1 MNGVKNVLLTQLQ
14 LSVPMRDLSALVML
28 LCCSTN
34 VFASCEYSINSEWST
49 GFTGSIKIT
58 NSGSSSINGWTVAWQ
73 YGANKITSSWNA
85 TVTGNNPYSATGLN
99 WNSSIQ
105 PGQSVSFG
113 FQGDKN
119 SSLAEK
125 PVITGS
131 VCDSVVLSSSSV
143 ASSSL
148 ASSNSSI
155 ALSSSSVAISSSS
168 KSSASSSLSSISSAK
183 NSLRSSSISSSVI
196 SSAISSNKSTSS
208 SSIATNQQCNWYG
221 TLYPLCETTAT
232 GWGYENNK
240 SCIAAVTCS
249 AQPAPYGIVG
259 ASSSSSLKSSS
270 SSLVSNTASSSKSSA
285 ASSSKSSAASSSKNS
300 SVNSASS
307 VKNSSS
313 SLSSSSSKTSSSSSS
328 VSSVS
333 VGILFQ
339 ENFESGAINTQP
351 AGWDNF
357 IAWNYNTTNSNTNS
371 TYAVIESGKAYSGT
385 KAIHFKGSL
394 AQIVHKLPAGIQRLH
409 MRAYV
414 NLSKKLGNDS
424 TDNHEH
430 IMGIKKTQD
439 ANDEIRVGQI
449 KGVLGTNHVP
459 SDNIAPKMDKWYG
472 GTELSPNIWYC
483 VETAMY
489 ADTAYDELYMWVD
502 GNLVHSITSANDWNN
517 GPLSADWLSDKFN
530 YVMFGFHSFSGNTAD
545 VWMDDIVVSTQPIGC
560 AIN

>member
-1 MNGVKNVLLTQLQ
+1 MSDFKNHLLKQRGWSSL
-14 LSVPMRDLSALVML
+14 VRNLSASAAI

-34 VFASCEYSINSEWST
+34 VFASCEYIVDSEWNT
-49 GFTGSIKIT
+49 GFTASIKIT
-58 NSGSSSINGWTVAWQ
+58 NSTTSPINTWAIAWQ
-73 YGANKITSSWNA
+73 YSANKITSSWN
-85 TVTGNNPYSATGLN
+85 TTLTGNNPYSATGLN

-131 VCDSVVLSSSSV
+131 ICDSIVSSSSS
-143 ASSSL
+143 ATSKSSVV
-148 ASSNSSI
+148 SSNSSI
-155 ALSSSSVAISSSS
+155 ASSASSLVISSSS
-168 KSSASSSLSSISSAK
+168 KSSAISSLSSISSAK
-183 NSLRSSSISSSVI
+183 SSLRSSSISSSVI
-196 SSAISSNKSTSS
+196 SSAVSSSASTSS
-208 SSIATNQQCNWYG
+208 SSIATNQHCNWYG
-221 TLYPLCETTAT
+221 TLYPLCVTTAT

-240 SCIAAVTCS
+240 SCITAVTCS

-270 SSLVSNTASSSKSSA
+270 SSSISSA
-285 ASSSKSSAASSSKNS
+285 AGTSANSSRSSATSTSNSSSNS
-300 SVNSASS
+300 SASS

-313 SLSSSSSKTSSSSSS
+313 SSSNSS
-328 VSSVS
+328 VSSIS
-333 VGILFQ
+333 AGILFQ

-394 AQIVHKLPAGIQRLH
+394 AQIVHTLPAGVQRLH

-414 NLSKKLGNDS
+414 NLSKKLGNDA

-459 SDNIAPKMDKWYG
+459 SDNIAPKMDKWYS

-517 GPLSADWLSDKFN
+517 GPLPADWLSDKFN

-560 AIN
+560 AVN